1 MSGIPEIYSK
11 YSDAYRRIY
20 VADMFGGIVPAG
32 VEAVVYSEE
41 RDIEKALESHPVAA
55 NRTRIKRTIE
65 CELLIDPMQMKSI
78 HKWLGLKI
86 KEFEQAFGNIPSP
99 EEVESRRKRG
109 TGSNEPA
116 Q

>member
-11 YSDAYRRIY
+11 YSDQYRRIY
-20 VADMFGGIVPAG
+20 VADIFGGIVPAG
-32 VEAVVYSEE
+32 VEATVYSEE
-41 RDIEKALESHPVAA
+41 RDIEKAIESVPINAT
-55 NRTRIKRTIE
+55 RTRIKRTIE

-78 HKWLGLKI
+78 HNWLGQKI
-86 KEFEQAFGNIPSP
+86 KDYEQAFGTIPSP

-109 TGSNEPA
+109 SGSHDPE